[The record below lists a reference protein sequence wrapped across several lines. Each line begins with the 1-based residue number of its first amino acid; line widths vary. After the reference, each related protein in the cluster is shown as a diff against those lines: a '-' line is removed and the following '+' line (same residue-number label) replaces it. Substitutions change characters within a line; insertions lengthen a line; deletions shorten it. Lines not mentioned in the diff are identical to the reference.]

1 MLKRCHILFLYFI
14 FYSIQINLSFAD
26 GAIGIIGNDDRQ
38 LNNNDEY
45 PWSAIGRVN
54 IRPGGFCTGTII
66 AKNKVLTAAHCLW
79 NKRTNTWFPP
89 QSLHFVAGYRKG
101 NYLRAS
107 AVISIR
113 ASKNFRHETTP
124 TLINSGADFAVL
136 TLEKYIGK
144 SVGIIKISTKTIVN
158 KRAYKEASNDITQ
171 AGYSQDKAHILTI
184 DRDCSIINLA
194 LEKNILFHNCDAV
207 AGDSGSP
214 ILKIIEGQHQLI
226 AVHVG
231 NVEYRGSRAGL
242 AVVPTGVTY

>member
-1 MLKRCHILFLYFI
+1 MVWHH
-14 FYSIQINLSFAD
+14 
-26 GAIGIIGNDDRQ
+26 
-38 LNNNDEY
+38 
-45 PWSAIGRVN
+45 
-54 IRPGGFCTGTII
+54 
-66 AKNKVLTAAHCLW
+66 KVLTAAHCLW

-144 SVGIIKISTKTIVN
+144 SVGIIKISSKTIVN
-158 KRAYKEASNDITQ
+158 KRDYKEASNDITQ

-214 ILKIIEGQHQLI
+214 ILKIIGGQHQLI